1 MLLLAAAL
9 WPGLAIAQDSV
20 VTRTLRSFPVDV
32 PTHVEPVHSVLVH
45 PGAAARRRGMAFSAG
60 GGFGSRPEG
69 GDAGRR
75 ALEGHLQLGLPWGFG
90 LAGSVVEQEILKPGA
105 EGLELRSELG
115 LGVGKRFGSTELG
128 FAWRHAFEEGAI
140 NTFDVSLMQGV
151 GSYMRL
157 FAGVRDIA
165 ERDAAT
171 PSYVLG
177 IGLRPG
183 VSWLGLHGAVEARGR
198 FEEVHATGA
207 LRFAVADAV
216 DVDLGVE
223 TGALAEASDL
233 RALARLRIGL
243 GVAGEYEA
251 GMAAGIGTEPG
262 SWLAAGRATWRSPSG
277 RSVVSPAPVGLI
289 LDIAAVLNEA
299 PGPGLFSG
307 PAPGFAQHVASLLGA
322 LEDEAVKVLVLRI
335 DSGLGWSQADDL
347 RAVADRYRAAGRKVV
362 AFLRSPNDA
371 GVYLAMAADH
381 VYVDP
386 VGGMMLTGLYR
397 PIRFFGPGLSRIGV
411 QFQAVRHAEYK
422 SFPEQLTGGHPS
434 AQFLEAENRL
444 LDVFEA
450 YLLGAIGARLR
461 ADLQSARNVV
471 DAGPLTAP
479 EAVARGLADA
489 ELKPDDLEE
498 RLQKDLGMEDLSL
511 RKYAYRRP
519 RSPTGW
525 GRAPRL
531 ALVVVAGNIV
541 RGKSSFIP
549 VLGMRNAGDKDVVK
563 AIEAAAKGPYDG
575 ILLRVVSPGGD
586 GLAAEA
592 MARAVEKAAEKK
604 PVVVSMGNV
613 AASGGYLIASV
624 EDVPIVAS
632 ALTVTGS
639 IGVFAIKPVIRTL
652 TDRLGLPVTELRRGH
667 RAGILS
673 PNRLWTVDEQDA
685 LKDKLGH
692 FYRGFVA
699 RVVKARGKSEGAIEP
714 ICRGRIWAGADAR
727 SNGLVDGIGGVSEAI
742 ATLSEKVGLDPD
754 EPAELVRVGAAPG
767 LLGRMFGGKQAALE
781 TGEDAA
787 AAVAWARPL
796 VELTGIGGAA
806 FAMMVKHG
814 EVLAWLPA
822 GVGGAH

>member
-1 MLLLAAAL
+1 MLLAAAL
-9 WPGLAIAQDSV
+9 WPGLASAQDSV
-20 VTRTLRSFPVDV
+20 VIRSLRSFPVDV
-32 PTHVEPVHSVLVH
+32 PTHVEPVHSVLVN
-45 PGAAARRRGMAFSAG
+45 PGAAARRRGFAFSAG

-75 ALEGHLQLGLPWGFG
+75 SLEGHLQAGLPWGFG

-105 EGLELRSELG
+105 DGLELRSELG
-115 LGVGKRFGSTELG
+115 LGFAKRFGATELG
-128 FAWRHAFEEGAI
+128 FAWRHAFEDDTV
-140 NTFDVSLMQGV
+140 NTYDVSLMQGI
-151 GSYMRL
+151 GSHVRL

-177 IGLRPG
+177 FGLRPG
-183 VSWLGLHGAVEARGR
+183 VSWVGIHGAVETRGR
-198 FEEVHATGA
+198 FEEVHGTGA

-216 DVDLGVE
+216 DVDLGAE
-223 TGALAEASDL
+223 AGALAEDSDL
-233 RALARLRIGL
+233 RVLARLRVGF
-243 GVAGEYEA
+243 GVVGEYEA

-262 SWLAAGRATWRSPSG
+262 SWLAAGRATWRAPAG
-277 RSVVSPAPVGLI
+277 RSVVAPAPVGLI
-289 LDIAAVLNEA
+289 LDVATVLNEA
-299 PGPGLFSG
+299 PGAGLFAG
-307 PAPGFAQHVASLLGA
+307 PAPGFAQHVASLLA
-322 LEDEAVKVLVLRI
+322 STEDEAVRVLVLRV

-347 RAVADRYRAAGRKVV
+347 RAVANRFRSSGRKVV
-362 AFLRSPNDA
+362 AYLRSPNDA
-371 GVYLAMAADH
+371 GVYLARAADK

-434 AQFLEAENRL
+434 APFLEAENRL

-461 ADLQSARNVV
+461 SDLQSARTVV
-471 DAGPLTAP
+471 DSGPLTAP
-479 EAVARGLADA
+479 EAVERGLADA

-498 RLQKDLGMEDLSL
+498 RLRKDLGIEDLAL
-511 RKYAYRRP
+511 RPYAYRRP
-519 RSPTGW
+519 KSPTGW

-541 RGKSSFIP
+541 RGRSSNIP
-549 VLGMRNAGDKDVVK
+549 VFGMQNAGDKDVVK

-624 EDVPIVAS
+624 KDVPIVAS
-632 ALTVTGS
+632 ALSVTGS

-667 RAGILS
+667 RAGLLS
-673 PNRLWTVDEQDA
+673 PNRLWTADEQDA

-699 RVVKARGKSEGAIEP
+699 RVVEARGKSEGAIEP

-727 SNGLVDGIGGVSEAI
+727 TNGLIDGIGGVSEAI
-742 ATLSEKVGLDPD
+742 STLSEKVGLAPD
-754 EPAELVRVGAAPG
+754 EPVELVRVGASPG
-767 LLGRMFGGKQAALE
+767 LFGRMLGGDKTSAEAADEL
-781 TGEDAA
+781 G
-787 AAVAWARPL
+787 AVAAWARPL
-796 VELTGIGGAA
+796 VDLTGIGEAA
-806 FAMMVKHG
+806 FAMMMKPG

-822 GVGGAH
+822 GVGGGY